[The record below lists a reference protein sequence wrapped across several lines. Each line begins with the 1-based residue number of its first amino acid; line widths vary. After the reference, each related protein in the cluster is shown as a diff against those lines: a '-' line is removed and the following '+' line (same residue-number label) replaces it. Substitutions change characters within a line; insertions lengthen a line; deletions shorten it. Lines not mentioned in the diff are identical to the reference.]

1 MPRRTAPMQIIL
13 ASTSAFRRALL
24 ERLGLP
30 FQTVAPE
37 VDETRGPR
45 EPPASLVER
54 LSLAKASAVAARH
67 PEALVIGSDQVAAL
81 GDCILGKPGSHE
93 QAVAQ
98 LAACSGREVLFHTGL
113 CVITPA
119 NRHQHV
125 DRTRVIF
132 RTLLTEEIERYL
144 KTEQPYQS
152 AGSFKVE
159 GLGISL
165 FESVISEDPTAL
177 IGLPLIA
184 LCRFLREAGIA
195 IP

>member
-1 MPRRTAPMQIIL
+1 MQIIL

-30 FQTVAPE
+30 FQSVAPE
-37 VDETRGPR
+37 VDESRLAQESP
-45 EPPASLVER
+45 EALAER
-54 LSLAKASAVAARH
+54 LSLAKALAVAARH
-67 PEALVIGSDQVAAL
+67 PDALVIGSDQVAAL
-81 GDCILGKPGSHE
+81 DDLILGKPGGYP
-93 QAVAQ
+93 QAMAQ
-98 LAACSGREVLFHTGL
+98 LAACSGREVVFHTGL

-119 NRHQHV
+119 DRQRHV
-125 DRTRVIF
+125 DRTRVTF
-132 RTLLTEEIERYL
+132 RTLSTEEIERYL
-144 KTEQPYQS
+144 KAEQPYQS

-165 FESVISEDPTAL
+165 FETVKSEDPTAL

-184 LCRFLREAGIA
+184 LCRFLRQSGVA